1 MPDVTQ
7 ISTEKAV
14 SILQSL
20 NIPFDIS
27 NVAASYDIQKNLVVS
42 QMPAP
47 GTYISIGEK
56 VLLLVGN

>member
-7 ISTEKAV
+7 VSTEKAI

-20 NIPFDIS
+20 NIPYDIS
-27 NVAASYDIQKNLVVS
+27 NVAASYEIQKNLVVN
-42 QMPAP
+42 QVPEP
-47 GTYISIGEK
+47 GTFISIGEK